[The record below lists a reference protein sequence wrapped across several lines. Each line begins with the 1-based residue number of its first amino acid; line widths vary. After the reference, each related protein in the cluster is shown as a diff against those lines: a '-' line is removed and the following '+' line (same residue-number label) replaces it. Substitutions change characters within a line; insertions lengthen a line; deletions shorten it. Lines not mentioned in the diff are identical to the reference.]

1 MSLIKIE
8 KLLVKYNEMWDKFSN
23 SIKNGSDSEPVYSK
37 KCVRTK
43 IKFYEGK
50 STQIFMVIRYQKK
63 VLNKFIY

>member
-23 SIKNGSDSEPVYSK
+23 SIKNGSDSEPVYNK
-37 KCVRTK
+37 KCVKTK

-50 STQIFMVIRYQKK
+50 INTNFNGDK
-63 VLNKFIY
+63 VPKEGSQ